1 MGLSGD
7 GQDLDRI
14 LANKT
19 GIEQFKAHIA
29 HLIGHG
35 ETLLQS
41 SHGDRRTVD
50 DPEISKITEED
61 RLCTGGDIR
70 HIVADMD
77 GLTEDGVAV
86 AIPEII
92 TGIVL
97 QLVQCESGAVVHEP
111 HGMTAVF
118 RLYGEEQVD
127 AIIVGDRICRDPC
140 FGSFSFVEKA
150 EGLVRSVTIDE
161 GPVLRTS
168 EGFIHALED
177 VLAEIEVCVKRKF
190 RAQLHQTVD
199 LVRSNWET
207 GEIVLSIETGDGGT
221 LRHELGIIAR
231 ILGPDHITA
240 GMLF

>member
-1 MGLSGD
+1 MAKRS
-7 GQDLDRI
+7 
-14 LANKT
+14 
-19 GIEQFKAHIA
+19 FKA
-29 HLIGHG
+29 
-35 ETLLQS
+35 
-41 SHGDRRTVD
+41 HGDRRTVD

-97 QLVQCESGAVVHEP
+97 QLVHCESGAVVHEP

-168 EGFIHALED
+168 EGFTHALED

-231 ILGPDHITA
+231 ILGLDHITA

>member
-1 MGLSGD
+1 M
-7 GQDLDRI
+7 
-14 LANKT
+14 
-19 GIEQFKAHIA
+19 
-29 HLIGHG
+29 
-35 ETLLQS
+35 
-41 SHGDRRTVD
+41 
-50 DPEISKITEED
+50 
-61 RLCTGGDIR
+61 
-70 HIVADMD
+70 
-77 GLTEDGVAV
+77 
-86 AIPEII
+86 
-92 TGIVL
+92 
-97 QLVQCESGAVVHEP
+97 
-111 HGMTAVF
+111 
-118 RLYGEEQVD
+118 
-127 AIIVGDRICRDPC
+127 
-140 FGSFSFVEKA
+140 EKA

-168 EGFIHALED
+168 EGFTHALED